1 VIRSQNKNVSH
12 REVSMTIRVTVPA
25 ELEES
30 IVAWAEEAGVE
41 PSAMA
46 LKVLSQGVSR
56 RRNLSTYAQKQVK
69 AAKKAGVVKRG
80 PGRPRKEA
88 KAAAPVKK
96 AAKRGRPPGST
107 NKPKAAKAAP
117 PKAVAKALTPRRA
130 PAPPTPAPVASAGD
144 WEDSGDWDA
153 AASA

>member
-1 VIRSQNKNVSH
+1 
-12 REVSMTIRVTVPA
+12 MTIRVTVPA

-107 NKPKAAKAAP
+107 NKPKVAKAA
-117 PKAVAKALTPRRA
+117 PKAVAKALTPRKA
-130 PAPPTPAPVASAGD
+130 PAPPAPAPAVSAGD
-144 WEDSGDWDA
+144 WEDSGDWGA